1 LFPCRFASLIFR
13 ETTIIPQVLLCVS
26 LLPKATGE
34 GSNFPHS
41 LPFHVIT
48 MIPITFIRRISYWEK
63 DNLNLK
69 HNGNPQKKKS
79 KLKKKKKKKSFSLFS
94 FLRMWLCEFKQEGE
108 NHGRISN
115 DDKLM
120 HTLYVS
126 LERENLMATATT
138 PKKNDVQ
145 QQQQKRENPS
155 HHNPRRF

>member
-1 LFPCRFASLIFR
+1 MSSIFSVYFFFFLAVLPLSSSVKPQSSRRFFF
-13 ETTIIPQVLLCVS
+13 VVS

-79 KLKKKKKKKSFSLFS
+79 KFKKKKKKNRFFFP

-138 PKKNDVQ
+138 EKK
-145 QQQQKRENPS
+145 K
-155 HHNPRRF
+155 